1 MPKSLYLTRII
12 HKFWLLD
19 WMITIHY
26 SCANSDQLEF
36 PPSNDKSEIALP
48 PKFDRNRTH
57 YKKRHQHRAR
67 RSSTE
72 LLSWRQS
79 RLRRHQ
85 ALTDRHLKSRCNC
98 YRSHFL
104 QSAPRLCSPQ
114 ICQMWN
120 EDLLWEERPFC
131 FSSNLLNVNIKT
143 LKMS

>member
-1 MPKSLYLTRII
+1 
-12 HKFWLLD
+12 
-19 WMITIHY
+19 MINQRYIT
-26 SCANSDQLEF
+26 S
-36 PPSNDKSEIALP
+36 
-48 PKFDRNRTH
+48 PKFHRNRTH

-79 RLRRHQ
+79 RLRRHR

-131 FSSNLLNVNIKT
+131 FSSNLFKCQHQNTQNELVGLLMNKMKNGCCHHLT
-143 LKMS
+143 LCT